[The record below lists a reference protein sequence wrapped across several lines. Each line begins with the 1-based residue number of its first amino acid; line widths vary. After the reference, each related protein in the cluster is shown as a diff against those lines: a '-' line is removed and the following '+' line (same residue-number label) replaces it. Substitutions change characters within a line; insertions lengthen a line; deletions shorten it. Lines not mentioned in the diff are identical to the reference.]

1 MTKYRTLNEY
11 LIEKL
16 KDPEEARAFLE
27 ISLEDYEEDNDLEA
41 FMLALRTIAEA
52 QGGIN
57 KLAEKSHLN
66 RQNLYKI
73 LTSKTTSTF
82 DTALSIIKGLGFR
95 LSLEVIDNS
104 KHCNPH

>member
-73 LTSKTTSTF
+73 LTAKTTPKF
-82 DTALSIIKGLGFR
+82 DTALSIIRGLGFR